1 MIKLYL
7 FLIFA
12 FSIFLLGITVGHYE
26 IFSFELIQNL
36 KFLLLGNLETVQ
48 NDIIIYEDNID
59 SLILVNSEND
69 VIKKKE
75 ALVNFIWNDQV
86 PHSSIIS
93 IDNNII
99 DKRYQDLSN
108 LKSIHKFNISMEYGI
123 NSIAYLFLPENS
135 NNKLIIYHQG
145 HDGDFI
151 IGKENIDFFLN
162 KNYAVLAFSMPLLGM
177 NDQPIIDLE
186 RFGKIKFTSHNQF
199 KFLESSEFS
208 PIKFFVE
215 PIGVSLNYLDENF
228 NFDSYYMVGI
238 SGGGWTTVLFSAID
252 DRITQSYS
260 VAGSVPMFMRS
271 DSKNIGDY
279 EQIVPELYRI
289 ANYLE
294 LYILSS
300 FGDERKHVQIF
311 NKNDPCCFS
320 GNVSGLYDYKINEK
334 LIELDRGSF
343 FLYIDDTHN
352 EHKISEYSRSLILQ
366 HMDNPNLKP

>member
-1 MIKLYL
+1 MIKFYL
-7 FLIFA
+7 FLILA
-12 FSIFLLGITVGHYE
+12 FCIFLLGITVGHYE
-26 IFSFELIQNL
+26 IFPFELIQNFKL
-36 KFLLLGNLETVQ
+36 LLLGNFETAQ
-48 NDIIIYEDNID
+48 NDIIIYEDIID
-59 SLILVNSEND
+59 SLILINSEND
-69 VIKKKE
+69 IIKKKE

-86 PHSSIIS
+86 PYSSIIS
-93 IDNNII
+93 IDQNIM
-99 DKRYQDLSN
+99 DKQYQDLSN

-151 IGKENIDFFLN
+151 IGKENIDFFLDED
-162 KNYAVLAFSMPLLGM
+162 YAVLAFSMPLLGM

>member
-12 FSIFLLGITVGHYE
+12 FFIFLLGITVGHYE

-86 PHSSIIS
+86 PFSSIIS

-151 IGKENIDFFLN
+151 IGKENIDFFLDED
-162 KNYAVLAFSMPLLGM
+162 YAVLAFSMPLLGM